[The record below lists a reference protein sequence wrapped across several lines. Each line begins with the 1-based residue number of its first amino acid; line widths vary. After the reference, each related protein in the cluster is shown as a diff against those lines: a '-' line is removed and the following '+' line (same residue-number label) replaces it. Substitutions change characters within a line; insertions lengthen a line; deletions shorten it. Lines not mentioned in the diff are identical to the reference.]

1 MAQSAPSNERMKA
14 AFNLFDP
21 DGEGKI
27 TQEGLKNVLKTLGK
41 TATDEELRTLIGGD
55 VEGLFTAR
63 EGKIDYETFCK
74 IFTGN
79 LKKNTDQVTDLQ
91 EAFRLI
97 DPEGKGH
104 ITVKELQKI
113 CKKMGED
120 LTQEEVR
127 ASPLVSRVVAS
138 SHLEARCLGAVP
150 TTAVSA
156 SALALQHALSAQTPR
171 CMRRWPTWWERRS
184 SPSMGRSTT
193 TAC

>member
-120 LTQEEVR
+120 LTQEEV
-127 ASPLVSRVVAS
+127 ADMVG
-138 SHLEARCLGAVP
+138 EALIAFDGKIYYDGLLKILI
-150 TTAVSA
+150 T
-156 SALALQHALSAQTPR
+156 Q
-171 CMRRWPTWWERRS
+171 
-184 SPSMGRSTT
+184 
-193 TAC
+193 